1 MLFSVLLL
9 RSAFKPQ
16 PTVVSIHVQWGKNYA
31 GTKTWNET
39 DKMLSKNF
47 YFEEQLIAM
56 QIHMLLQVGHMLC
69 RTDQIIQCWKG
80 TDLLQGSIQN
90 RTACIRNLPFHS
102 NVNEVIQ
109 YKLIFVS
116 VDIIKLF
123 GLTLTLISGNIKE

>member
-1 MLFSVLLL
+1 MQCKSTCFAGQTKSFSAKK
-9 RSAFKPQ
+9 R
-16 PTVVSIHVQWGKNYA
+16 
-31 GTKTWNET
+31 
-39 DKMLSKNF
+39 
-47 YFEEQLIAM
+47 
-56 QIHMLLQVGHMLC
+56 
-69 RTDQIIQCWKG
+69 